1 MTMTE
6 RTSAELSGTVALV
19 TGASSGLGAHMA
31 RVLARSGAT
40 VAIGARRAEK
50 LAETARAIE
59 GAGGSSFAV
68 DLDVTDPASVESAF
82 EKIVAAV
89 GVPTVLVNNAGIA
102 EAKPALTMS
111 DDDFRRVIETNLTG
125 QWRVARAF
133 AQRLVDANRPGS
145 IINIASVAGERA
157 VGALAAY
164 SASKAGLIMLS
175 ASLAVEWARYGIR
188 VNTISPGYIRTDLN
202 AAFFDSPA
210 GEAMISRIPLRRLGT
225 EEDLDGALLLL
236 ASAASI
242 NMTGANIAI
251 DGGHRHASI

>member
-1 MTMTE
+1 MTTNLDD
-6 RTSAELSGTVALV
+6 TIALV

-31 RVLARSGAT
+31 RVLARSGAM

-50 LAETARAIE
+50 LAETAQAIE
-59 GAGGSSFAV
+59 SAGGRAFAV

-82 EKIVAAV
+82 EQIVAAV
-89 GVPTVLVNNAGIA
+89 GVPSVLVNNAGIA
-102 EAKPALTMS
+102 DAKPALTMS
-111 DDDFRRVIETNLTG
+111 DADFTRVVETNLIG

-133 AQRLVDANRPGS
+133 AQQLVDRKRGGS

-175 ASLAVEWARYGIR
+175 ASLAIEWARYGIR

-210 GEAMISRIPLRRLGT
+210 GEAMIARIPLRRLGK

-236 ASAASI
+236 ASDASI

>member
-1 MTMTE
+1 M
-6 RTSAELSGTVALV
+6 SSLDGTVALV

-31 RVLARSGAT
+31 RVLARSGAM

-59 GAGGSSFAV
+59 AAGGRAFAV
-68 DLDVTDPASVESAF
+68 DLDVTDPASVEAAF
-82 EKIVAAV
+82 ETIVAAV
-89 GVPTVLVNNAGIA
+89 GAPTVLVNNAGIA

-111 DDDFRRVIETNLTG
+111 DADFSRVIETNLTG

-133 AQRLVDANRPGS
+133 AQRLVAAQRGGS
-145 IINIASVAGERA
+145 IINIASIAGERA

-175 ASLAVEWARYGIR
+175 ASLAAEWARYGIR

-210 GEAMISRIPLRRLGT
+210 GEAMIARIPLRRLGQ
-225 EEDLDGALLLL
+225 ESDLDGALLLL
-236 ASAASI
+236 ASDASANI
-242 NMTGANIAI
+242 TGANIAI
-251 DGGHRHASI
+251 DGGHRHAGL